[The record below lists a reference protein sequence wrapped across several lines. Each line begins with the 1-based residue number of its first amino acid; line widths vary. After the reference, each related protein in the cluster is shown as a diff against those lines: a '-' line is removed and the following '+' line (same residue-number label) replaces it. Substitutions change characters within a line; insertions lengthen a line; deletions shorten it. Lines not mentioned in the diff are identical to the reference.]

1 MEVVREAH
9 IGGYYVS
16 LNMMVLEMIKRD
28 ITLANG
34 QQASF
39 AIADREDRPSFFLLG
54 IKKSGSSIYNR
65 ISFALARINRYT
77 PVDVAGIFFKQNITI
92 ESWINDPAVER
103 LLAGGNLY
111 AGFRN
116 FPVALATTDF
126 FRKCQKTL
134 LVRDPRDALVSEY
147 FSLAYSHSIPEP
159 SAQGN
164 QVTLAMEKARHKML
178 QRDINDFVRKA
189 ALDFNKILLQY
200 AILLKDPST
209 LVMKYEDVILN
220 KRVLIQKLCSHFQ
233 WQVTEAQIEN
243 ILRWADVV
251 PNTEDKKAFIRK
263 VVPGDHAEK
272 LNSETIHA
280 LNVALESSMNV
291 FGYNVYGNSSDKL
304 NSWGSSDN

>member
-1 MEVVREAH
+1 VPKAQ
-9 IGGYYVS
+9 IGGIS
-16 LNMMVLEMIKRD
+16 PTTMVLETIKRD

-34 QQASF
+34 QEASF

-65 ISFALARINRYT
+65 MCFALARSNHYT
-77 PVDVAGIFFKQNITI
+77 PVDVAGTFFKQNVTTK
-92 ESWINDPAVER
+92 SWINDPALER

-111 AGFRN
+111 GGFRN
-116 FPVALATTDF
+116 FPVALATTEF
-126 FRKCQKTL
+126 FRKCKKAL

-164 QVTLAMEKARHKML
+164 EVTLAMEKARHNML
-178 QRDINDFVRKA
+178 HRDINDFVKTA
-189 ALDFNKILLQY
+189 APRFNKILLQY

-220 KRVLIQKLCSHFQ
+220 KRLLIQQLCSHFQ
-233 WQVTEAQIEN
+233 WQVTEVQIAK
-243 ILRWADVV
+243 ILGWADVV
-251 PNTEDKKAFIRK
+251 PNSEDKKAFIRK

-272 LNSETIHA
+272 LNPKTIHA
-280 LNVALESSMNV
+280 LNIALKSSMTA
-291 FGYNVYGNSSDKL
+291 FGYNDCGYKSAV
-304 NSWGSSDN
+304 